1 MKEECKRLIQNIIY
15 LIMGLQVLMGLSWM
29 LVNLGKVPRFEESM
43 ELLQMSKTLC
53 VDEYTGILYPLGIR
67 LLYAVAGLLS
77 LPGCSFVYIL
87 QVVVAYTAYGYFMR
101 KVFFPGKEVSLGLRN
116 KIRFWALFVITVPPI
131 AQCHMALLSYSLV
144 TSVMVV
150 LLADTIELW
159 RGAEAEKKLVL
170 RIGAGWILSAFL
182 CPDYAWLCG
191 IAVVLSTIR
200 YMILRKKKAVKLLV
214 MCLSCSLFIGCV
226 SSVVQTEGSMGKI
239 QKSVGAML
247 LQRFVWPN
255 FSTFHLFWY
264 DEIKAL
270 WDSKEIVTIAQHP
283 EMVIY
288 EFGPMVEATYGKE
301 RANDF
306 YWHMSKKAF
315 SLDTRNIVGN
325 ILEDTAA
332 YLCPPLTMFLQ
343 LQGVGESYTGWNYGR
358 MQDFAPVLTKYYV
371 NYSLHAWCALLVLC
385 VLLGILTGIEKR
397 TGDTGK
403 SGKKKQ
409 WIGLYLGTVSIAL
422 NLWYVMTSGNMQDY
436 KKVMLNS
443 ILWAFL
449 YAWMACKSSET
460 FSKT

>member
-1 MKEECKRLIQNIIY
+1 MKEECKKLIQNIIY
-15 LIMGLQVLMGLSWM
+15 LIMGLQILMGFLWM
-29 LVNLGKVPRFEESM
+29 AANLGKVPRFQECM
-43 ELLQMSKTLC
+43 EFLHMSETLC

-67 LLYAVAGLLS
+67 LLYAVAGLLQ
-77 LPGCSFVYIL
+77 LPGCSFVYLL
-87 QVVVAYTAYGYFMR
+87 QVVAAYLAYIYFLR
-101 KVFFPGKEVSLGLRN
+101 KVFFPGEELSVLLRN
-116 KIRFWALFVITVPPI
+116 RLRFGVLFILTVPPI
-131 AQCHMALLSYSLV
+131 AQCHMALLPYSLA

-159 RGAEAEKKLVL
+159 RGAELEKKLVL
-170 RIGAGWILSAFL
+170 RMGAGWILSAFL

-191 IAVVLSTIR
+191 VAVVLSTIR

-214 MCLSCSLFIGCV
+214 MCLCCSLFIGCV
-226 SSVVQTEGSMGKI
+226 SPVVQTEGSMGKI

-301 RANDF
+301 RADDF
-306 YWHMSKKAF
+306 YWHMSKKAL

-325 ILEDTAA
+325 IMEDTVA

-343 LQGVGESYTGWNYGR
+343 LHGMDVGEAYTGWNYGR
-358 MQDFAPVLTKYYV
+358 MKDYAPVLTGNYV
-371 NYSLHAWCALLVLC
+371 NYSLSAWCILLVLC
-385 VLLGILTGIEKR
+385 ALLGILSEREKKA
-397 TGDTGK
+397 TDK
-403 SGKKKQ
+403 SNKKQ
-409 WIGLYLGTVSIAL
+409 WIGLYLGTVSIAV